1 MEGQRVRRTLLS
13 VAFAVAVMLAAGLPA
28 RGQSAAEQALLQKA
42 QTLEQSGH
50 MDLAAQTWQQVLLS
64 DPNNQE
70 ALAGLGRWA
79 KLSGNDTEAE
89 KYVQRL
95 RELNPNNPEIAKIE
109 ALVSNKAQN
118 ARLQQAAELA
128 RNGHNEAALRIYRE
142 LFDGHPPDNWALAYY
157 DTEAA
162 LPATREDAIA
172 GLRSLAQRYP
182 GMPQYTIDLGR
193 VLTYDPKTRLEGEH
207 LLAAY
212 PHDAT
217 AQAILRQALQWDV
230 QNPAMVAEIRAFLKT
245 HPDAEL
251 EKELAAT
258 EALEA
263 KLGAGLARTPA
274 EREAY
279 RALAAGHLN
288 EAQDRFAVLSAQ
300 QPNNPRVLAGLGFL
314 RMKQGNFGAAAQFF
328 EQAEQNGLRVPLVRE
343 SLENARFWNA
353 MQQGTMAMNANR
365 LNDAAKEYEA
375 ALALRPRSLDALT
388 GLAGLYMKAQ
398 EPAQAV
404 PLYQQLL
411 RRQPRSLEMWR
422 GLFMAEAQAGQAQAA
437 IATAQKFPTAL
448 ARRVKKDPIYLRTLS
463 TAWEDLGNQAE
474 AERLLVEAI
483 NLHYPPGQEKVRT
496 DTLLQYAQT
505 LGQNRQYAQAVAV
518 YQGMLNRDPENVSAW
533 QGRVSL
539 LHQMGHDP
547 EAITMVERMPPTA
560 YDEALSDPNFLAMLA
575 AIYQGQNHPDVA
587 QGFLQRA
594 AAIYEDAAEPLPIPL
609 QLQVAGLDLER
620 NHADAAYRI
629 YRSVLMDHPQRLD
642 AWKGLLAALHKT
654 GHDADALAQLE
665 QIPPDVKRQLD
676 PDVEFE
682 QTEAS
687 IFAANGDVRA
697 ALGLVTHVEEVYRLQ
712 GRVPPAQV
720 DIQNA
725 WLLLNVR
732 DDRDLYQQLMLLGD
746 RTDMTDDQRRE
757 VQTVWASWAQQRA
770 AQASAAGDHRQAL
783 EILTAA
789 ARAFPGN
796 PEVSK
801 SLAVGYLQANQPRDA
816 LAIFQSLDSTNAT
829 AGDYQSMVGAAI
841 ASQNMKQAETWVRQG
856 LEKFPKDPKVLAA
869 AANFEL
875 ARGDRARAADYWRA
889 SLNAM
894 PPVSPQA
901 ELAHKLDHPG
911 LVQQTKPAHGSDL
924 VSLLNPDTG
933 IEVPAQKG
941 LIPLPSYHHPETQAN
956 NEPYGPDPYYT
967 GTAPVPMPQGQ
978 GNPSQVAPS
987 EGGMVPQS
995 PAAGVPGTGA
1005 AGETGGETGVVPRK
1019 KRMTGPQQMQPQSEP
1034 YRPQA
1039 ELDIPEPTPEQQ
1051 AAMDAASE
1059 AARNSAVQIGG
1070 TTSGGATGTLNGYG
1084 NNVPGG
1090 VSGQGSWSDHA
1101 SDSNDHV
1108 HLAISSS
1115 EHDAVPLQSQTAQ
1128 ARIPTEQPEQLGL
1141 DYTQDLID
1149 VAARARSMAA
1159 LAEAKR
1165 PIDPALVPVQN
1176 REPPQQIPLQAPEQ
1190 YEVRPPDYFEKPPEV
1205 ASNTAPGASD
1215 DELMNE
1221 HLPPLRGSYQ
1231 RPAIVRQRDLRQQA
1245 EIELSKIEGGYSP
1258 WYGGTGFVNHR
1269 SGTAGFD
1276 SLTALHAPFEASGML
1291 FGTAARLTVISDPT
1305 FLDSGAAILSPTLP
1319 GGVIERLGTAPENAV
1334 LNQQNAAGIGGEVQL
1349 ATPNFAVSGGYS
1361 PYGFLVSNAIG
1372 RGRWKPANGPFTF
1385 TFDRDS
1391 VKDSQLAY
1399 AGLHDPGSA
1408 GPGYEGNVWG
1418 GVVATGG
1425 EAQFAHTNGA
1435 SGFYVSGGGQY
1446 LNGVHV
1452 QTNSRIDGDAGA
1464 YWQVRSVPD
1473 EGTMT
1478 VGVNF
1483 FGMHYAH
1490 NSTYFTYGQGGY
1502 FSPQAYF
1509 LASVPITMQVEQ
1521 GWNLRYTITGAFGVQ
1536 AFQEDSVPFFPLDPA
1551 LEVANNNPSYSA
1563 QTVVSGNYDLKA
1575 EAAYH
1580 LSDHWYAGGFV
1591 DLNNTRDY
1599 NNQVVGFYVR
1609 FLIRPQVPSDNGP
1622 TGLYPWDGLRPY
1634 QAP

>member
-1 MEGQRVRRTLLS
+1 MEGQRVKCGLRFVL
-13 VAFAVAVMLAAGLPA
+13 AAAAVGMMLAAGLPA
-28 RGQSAAEQALLQKA
+28 RGQSTAEEALLKKA

-64 DPNNQE
+64 DPNNPA
-70 ALAGLGRWA
+70 ALAGLGLGA
-79 KLSGNDTEAE
+79 KLSGHDDEAE
-89 KYVQRL
+89 KYVDRL
-95 RELNPNNPEIAKIE
+95 RALNPNNPEIAKIE
-109 ALVSNKAQN
+109 SLVSNKAQN

-128 RNGHNEAALRIYRE
+128 KNGHNEAALRIYHE
-142 LFDGHPPDNWALAYY
+142 VFDGHPPDNWALAYY

-162 LPATREDAIA
+162 IPAAREDAIA

-207 LLAAY
+207 VLSQY

-217 AQAILRQALQWDV
+217 AQATLRQALEWDV
-230 QNPAMVAEIRAFLKT
+230 QNPAMVAEIRAYLKT
-245 HPDAEL
+245 NSDAEL

-258 EALEA
+258 EARQA

-274 EREAY
+274 EQAAY
-279 RALAAGHLN
+279 RDLGAGHLN

-328 EQAEQNGLRVPLVRE
+328 EQAEQNGLSVPLIRE
-343 SLENARFWNA
+343 SLEAARFWDA

-365 LNDAAKEYEA
+365 LDEAAKEYQA

-411 RRQPRSLEMWR
+411 RREPRSEAMWR

-437 IATAQKFPTAL
+437 LATAQKFPVAL
-448 ARRVKKDPIYLRTLS
+448 ARKVKRDPIALRTLA
-463 TAWEDLGNQAE
+463 TAYEDLGDAAE

-483 NLHYPPGQEKVRT
+483 NLHYAPGQEKVRT

-505 LGQNRQYAQAVAV
+505 LGQNRQYAQAETV
-518 YQGMLNRDPENVSAW
+518 YEGMLARDPENVSAW

-539 LHQMGHDP
+539 LHQMGRDP
-547 EAITMVERMPPTA
+547 DAITMVERMPPTA
-560 YDEALSDPNFLAMLA
+560 YDEALSDANFLAMLA

-587 QGFLQRA
+587 QGFLERA
-594 AAIYEDAAEPLPIPL
+594 VRIDEDAAEPLPIAL
-609 QLQVAGLDLER
+609 QLQVAALDLER

-629 YRSVLMDHPQRLD
+629 YRSVLMDHPDRLD
-642 AWKGLLAALHKT
+642 GWKGLLAALHKT
-654 GHDADALAQLE
+654 GHDADALAQMG
-665 QIPPDVKRQLD
+665 QIPPDVKKQLD

-697 ALGLVTHVEEVYRLQ
+697 ALGLVTHVEDVYRSQ
-712 GRVPPAQV
+712 GKVPPARV

-770 AQASAAGDHRQAL
+770 AQAAAAGDHRRAL

-796 PEVSK
+796 SDVSR

-816 LAIFQSLDSTNAT
+816 LAIFQSLDATNAT

-841 ASQNMKQAETWVRQG
+841 GSQNMKQAETWVRQG
-856 LEKFPKDPKVLAA
+856 LGKFPRDPRVLAA
-869 AANFEL
+869 AADFEL

-894 PPVSPQA
+894 PPVSPQTD
-901 ELAHKLDHPG
+901 LAHTLDHAD

-924 VSLLNPDTG
+924 ASLLNPDSG
-933 IEVPAQKG
+933 IEVPEQKG
-941 LIPLPSYHHPETQAN
+941 LVPLPGYHHPETQAN

-967 GTAPVPMPQGQ
+967 GTAPVPMPQGSASQAGPGLQ
-978 GNPSQVAPS
+978 GPVTTLP
-987 EGGMVPQS
+987 
-995 PAAGVPGTGA
+995 PAGA
-1005 AGETGGETGVVPRK
+1005 RGGETLSGPRRK
-1019 KRMTGPQQMQPQSEP
+1019 KLTGPEPLQTQPF
-1034 YRPQA
+1034 RPQA
-1039 ELDIPEPTPEQQ
+1039 SLEMPEPTAEQQ
-1051 AAMDAASE
+1051 AAIEAAAE
-1059 AARNSAVQIGG
+1059 AARSSGAQAPVQWGGVLNS
-1070 TTSGGATGTLNGYG
+1070 S
-1084 NNVPGG
+1084 VPGG

-1108 HLAISSS
+1108 HLEISSS
-1115 EHDAVPLQSQTAQ
+1115 SHEAIPLQTQ
-1128 ARIPTEQPEQLGL
+1128 ATLAKIPTEQPEQLGL
-1141 DYTQDLID
+1141 DYSQDLID
-1149 VAARARSMAA
+1149 VAARARSRAA
-1159 LAEAKR
+1159 LAEAKK
-1165 PIDPALVPVQN
+1165 PIDPSLVPMQN
-1176 REPPQQIPLQAPEQ
+1176 PEPRQEIALQPRAQ
-1190 YEVRPPDYFEKPPEV
+1190 YDVRPPDYFEKPPEV
-1205 ASNTAPGASD
+1205 AANTGPGASD
-1215 DELMNE
+1215 DALMNE
-1221 HLPPLRGSYQ
+1221 NLPPLRGSYQ

-1245 EIELSKIEGGYSP
+1245 EIQLSKIEGGYSP
-1258 WYGGTGFVNHR
+1258 WYGGTGLVNHR

-1276 SLTALHAPFEASGML
+1276 SLTALHAPFEASEML
-1291 FGTAARLTVISDPT
+1291 GGTVARLTVISDPT

-1319 GGVIERLGTAPENAV
+1319 GGVVERLGTAPVNAV

-1349 ATPNFAVSGGYS
+1349 AMPNFAVSAGYS
-1361 PYGFLVSNAIG
+1361 PYGFLVSNVIG

-1399 AGLHDPGSA
+1399 AGLHDPGSV

-1418 GVVATGG
+1418 GIVATGG
-1425 EAQFAHTNGA
+1425 EAQFAHTTGD

-1446 LNGVHV
+1446 LDGVHV

-1509 LASVPITMQVEQ
+1509 LASVPITLQVEQ

-1536 AFQEDSVPFFPLDPA
+1536 AFEQDSVPYFPLDPA
-1551 LEVANNNPSYSA
+1551 LEVANKNPSYSA

-1575 EAAYH
+1575 EGAYH
-1580 LSDHWYAGGFV
+1580 VSDHWYVGGFA

-1599 NNQVVGFYVR
+1599 NDQVVGFYVR
-1609 FLIRPQVPSDNGP
+1609 FLIHPQVPSDVGP

>member
-1 MEGQRVRRTLLS
+1 MQDQRVRRTLRF
-13 VAFAVAVMLAAGLPA
+13 VTFAVALVATLASGLPA
-28 RGQSAAEQALLQKA
+28 RGQSAAETALLQKA

-50 MDLAAQTWQQVLLS
+50 PDLAAQTWQQLLLS
-64 DPNNQE
+64 DPNNQQ

-79 KLSGNDTEAE
+79 KLSGHDAEAE
-89 KYVQRL
+89 KYVERL
-95 RELNPNNPEIAKIE
+95 RALNPNNPEIAKIE
-109 ALVSNKAQN
+109 ALASNKAQN
-118 ARLQQAAELA
+118 ERLQQAAELA
-128 RNGHNEAALRIYRE
+128 KNGHNEAALKIYRE

-162 LPATREDAIA
+162 IPATRDEAIA

-182 GMPQYTIDLGR
+182 DMQQYMIDLGR

-207 LLAAY
+207 LLSHY
-212 PHDAT
+212 PQDAR
-217 AQAILRQALQWDV
+217 AQAILRQALEWDV
-230 QNPAMVAEIRAFLKT
+230 QNPAMVAEIRAWLKT

-258 EALEA
+258 EARA
-263 KLGAGLARTPA
+263 AQMGTGLARTPA

-279 RALAAGHLN
+279 RALGEGHLN

-300 QPNNPRVLAGLGFL
+300 EPNNARVLAGLGFL
-314 RMKQGNFGAAAQFF
+314 RMKQGNFSAAVEFF
-328 EQAEQNGLRVPLVRE
+328 GQAEENGLNVPVVRE
-343 SLENARFWNA
+343 SLETARFWNA
-353 MQQGTMAMNANR
+353 MQQGTMALNANR
-365 LNDAAKEYEA
+365 LDDAAKQYQA
-375 ALALRPRSLDALT
+375 ALTLRPRSLDALT
-388 GLAGLYMKAQ
+388 GLAGVYMKGQ

-411 RRQPRSLEMWR
+411 RREPRSAVLWR

-437 IATAQKFPTAL
+437 LATAQKFPAAL
-448 ARRVKKDPIYLRTLS
+448 ARSVKKDPIVLRTL
-463 TAWEDLGNQAE
+463 AMAYEDLGNGAE

-518 YQGMLNRDPENVSAW
+518 YEGMLARDPENVSAW

-539 LHQMGHDP
+539 LHQMGRDP
-547 EAITMVERMPPTA
+547 DAITMVERMPPTA

-587 QGFLQRA
+587 QGFLERA
-594 AAIYEDAAEPLPIPL
+594 VRIYENDSEPLPIGL

-620 NHADAAYRI
+620 NHAEAAYRI
-629 YRSVLMDHPQRLD
+629 YRSVLMDHPERLD
-642 AWKGLLAALHKT
+642 GWKGLLAALHKT
-654 GHDADALAQLE
+654 GHDADALAQLG
-665 QIPPDVKRQLD
+665 QIPPNAKKQLD

-687 IFAANGDVRA
+687 IYAANGDVRA
-697 ALGLVTHVEEVYRLQ
+697 ALALVTHVEEVYRSQ
-712 GRVPPAQV
+712 GKAPPAQV

-732 DDRDLYQQLMLLGD
+732 DDRDLYQQLMLMGD

-770 AQASAAGDHRQAL
+770 AQAAAAGDHREAL
-783 EILTAA
+783 AILTAA

-801 SLAVGYLQANQPRDA
+801 SLAVGYLQATQPRDA
-816 LAIFQSLDSTNAT
+816 LAIFQSLDTTNAT
-829 AGDYQSMVGAAI
+829 AADYQSMVGAAI
-841 ASQNMKQAETWVRQG
+841 GSQNMKQAETWLRQA
-856 LEKFPKDPKVLAA
+856 LEKFPKDAKVLAA
-869 AANFEL
+869 AADFEL

-889 SLNAM
+889 SLKAM
-894 PPVSPQA
+894 PPVSPQT
-901 ELAHKLDHPG
+901 ELAHRLDHAD
-911 LVQQTKPAHGSDL
+911 LVQQTRPAHGSDL

-933 IEVPAQKG
+933 IQIPEQKG
-941 LIPLPSYHHPETQAN
+941 LVPLPSYHHPETQAN
-956 NEPYGPDPYYT
+956 NEAYGPDPYSM
-967 GTAPVPMPQGQ
+967 GTAPVPMPPMQGL
-978 GNPSQVAPS
+978 SQAAPS
-987 EGGMVPQS
+987 E
-995 PAAGVPGTGA
+995 AGREAGA
-1005 AGETGGETGVVPRK
+1005 AGEDGSGGLRPGKRK
-1019 KRMTGPQQMQPQSEP
+1019 VRPERPQQPETQP
-1034 YRPQA
+1034 YKPQA
-1039 ELDIPEPTPEQQ
+1039 SLEMPEPTPEQQ
-1051 AAMDAASE
+1051 TAMAAAAEASRGSVGTAQNGDANSE
-1059 AARNSAVQIGG
+1059 GM
-1070 TTSGGATGTLNGYG
+1070 SGS
-1084 NNVPGG
+1084 VPGG

-1101 SDSNDHV
+1101 SGSNDHV

-1115 EHDAVPLQSQTAQ
+1115 AHDPVPLQSPTTQ
-1128 ARIPTEQPEQLGL
+1128 ARIPTQQPEQLEL
-1141 DYTQDLID
+1141 DYSQDLID

-1159 LAEAKR
+1159 LAEAKK
-1165 PIDPALVPVQN
+1165 PIDPALVPVRN
-1176 REPPQQIPLQAPEQ
+1176 PEPQQQIALQRPAQ
-1190 YEVRPPDYFEKPPEV
+1190 YAVRPPEYFEMPPQV
-1205 ASNTAPGASD
+1205 AENTGPGASD

-1221 HLPPLRGSYQ
+1221 HLPPLRGSSA
-1231 RPAIVRQRDLRQQA
+1231 RPAVVRQRDLRQQA

-1258 WYGGTGFVNHR
+1258 WYGGTGLVNHR

-1276 SLTALHAPFEASGML
+1276 SLTALHAPFEASEML
-1291 FGTAARLTVISDPT
+1291 GGTVARLTVISDPT
-1305 FLDSGAAILSPTLP
+1305 FLDAGAAVLSPTLP
-1319 GGVIERLGTAPENAV
+1319 GGITERLGTAPKNAV

-1349 ATPNFAVSGGYS
+1349 ATPNFAVSAGYS
-1361 PYGFLVSNAIG
+1361 PYGFLIANVIG
-1372 RGRWKPANGPFTF
+1372 RGRWKPGNGPFTL

-1425 EAQFAHTNGA
+1425 EAQFAHTNGN
-1435 SGFYVSGGGQY
+1435 SGFYVSAGGQY
-1446 LNGVHV
+1446 LDGVHV
-1452 QTNSRIDGDAGA
+1452 QTNTRIDGDAGA

-1473 EGTMT
+1473 EGSITA
-1478 VGVNF
+1478 GVNF
-1483 FGMHYAH
+1483 FAMHYAH

-1521 GWNLRYTITGAFGVQ
+1521 GWNLRYTVTGSFGVQ
-1536 AFQEDSVPFFPLDPA
+1536 AFQEDSVPFFPLDAA
-1551 LEVANNNPSYSA
+1551 LEVANKNPSYSA

-1580 LSDHWYAGGFV
+1580 LSDHWYAGGFA

-1599 NNQVVGFYVR
+1599 NDQAVGFYVR
-1609 FLIRPQVPSDNGP
+1609 FMIRPQVPSDNGP
-1622 TGLYPWDGLRPY
+1622 TGLYPWEGLRPY

>member
-1 MEGQRVRRTLLS
+1 MEAQGVKRMLRWVPFV
-13 VAFAVAVMLAAGLPA
+13 VALAAVLAVGLPA

-79 KLSGNDTEAE
+79 KLSGNDDGAE
-89 KYVQRL
+89 KYVERL
-95 RELNPNNPEIAKIE
+95 RALNPNNPEIAKIE

-128 RNGHNEAALRIYRE
+128 KNGHNEAALKIYRE

-162 LPATREDAIA
+162 VPATREDAIA

-182 GMPQYTIDLGR
+182 GIPQDTIDLGR
-193 VLTYDPKTRLEGEH
+193 VLSYDPKTRVEGEH
-207 LLAAY
+207 LLSQYPQDAA
-212 PHDAT
+212 
-217 AQAILRQALQWDV
+217 AQSVLRQALEWDV
-230 QNPAMVAEIRAFLKT
+230 QNPAMVAEIRAYLKA

-258 EALEA
+258 EARQA
-263 KLGAGLARTPA
+263 QLGAGLARTPA
-274 EREAY
+274 EQAAY
-279 RALAAGHLN
+279 RALGAGHLN

-314 RMKQGNFGAAAQFF
+314 RMKQGNFGVAAQFF
-328 EQAEQNGLRVPLVRE
+328 EQAEQNGLTPRIVRE
-343 SLENARFWNA
+343 SLETARFWNA
-353 MQQGTMAMNANR
+353 MQQGTMALNANR
-365 LNDAAKEYEA
+365 LGDAAKEYQA
-375 ALALRPRSLDALT
+375 ALTLRPRSVDALT
-388 GLAGLYMKAQ
+388 GLAGVYMKAQ

-411 RRQPRSLEMWR
+411 RRQPRSTAVWR
-422 GLFMAEAQAGQAQAA
+422 GLFMAEAQAGEAKAA
-437 IATAQKFPTAL
+437 IATAQKFPVVL
-448 ARRVKKDPIYLRTLS
+448 GRSVKKDPIYLRTLS
-463 TAWEDLGNQAE
+463 MAYEDLGDGAE
-474 AERLLVEAI
+474 AERLLLEAI
-483 NLHYPPGQEKVRT
+483 NLHYAQGQEKVRT
-496 DTLLQYAQT
+496 DTMLQYAQT
-505 LGQNRQYAQAVAV
+505 LGQNRHYPQAVAV
-518 YQGMLNRDPENVSAW
+518 YQGMLNADPENVSAW

-560 YDEALSDPNFLAMLA
+560 YDEALSDPSFLAMLA

-587 QGFLQRA
+587 QGFLERA
-594 AAIYEDAAEPLPIPL
+594 VRIYEDATEPLPIPL

-629 YRSVLMDHPQRLD
+629 YRSVLMDHPERLD
-642 AWKGLLAALHKT
+642 GWKGLLAALHKT
-654 GHDADALAQLE
+654 GHDADALAQLQ
-665 QIPPDVKRQLD
+665 QIPPDVRKQLD

-687 IFAANGDVRA
+687 IYAANGDGRA
-697 ALGLVTHVEEVYRLQ
+697 ALGLVTHVEEVYRSQ
-712 GRVPPAQV
+712 GKVPPARV

-732 DDRDLYQQLMLLGD
+732 DDRDLYQQLMLAGD

-757 VQTVWASWAQQRA
+757 VQTIWAAWAQQRA
-770 AQASAAGDHRQAL
+770 AQAAAAGDHRQAL

-816 LAIFQSLDSTNAT
+816 LAIFQSLDTTNAV
-829 AGDYQSMVGAAI
+829 AGDYQSMVGAAL

-856 LEKFPKDPKVLAA
+856 LEKFPKDPKMLAA
-869 AANFEL
+869 AADFEL

-901 ELAHKLDHPG
+901 ELAHKLDHAD

-933 IEVPAQKG
+933 IEVPEQKG
-941 LIPLPSYHHPETQAN
+941 LIPLPSYRHPETQAN
-956 NEPYGPDPYYT
+956 NEPFGPDPYYT
-967 GTAPVPMPQGQ
+967 GTAPVPQGQ
-978 GNPSQVAPS
+978 GIPSQAPS
-987 EGGMVPQS
+987 ATGPLQQA
-995 PAAGVPGTGA
+995 PAPGVPEAGA
-1005 AGETGGETGVVPRK
+1005 AGSGIEAGARPRRKRLTPDAPEQTGK
-1019 KRMTGPQQMQPQSEP
+1019 QP
-1034 YRPQA
+1034 YKPQA
-1039 ELDIPEPTPEQQ
+1039 SLEIPEPTPEQQ
-1051 AAMDAASE
+1051 SALDAA
-1059 AARNSAVQIGG
+1059 ARATAEQAPVQIGG
-1070 TTSGGATGTLNGYG
+1070 TIGSS
-1084 NNVPGG
+1084 VPGG

-1101 SDSNDHV
+1101 SASNDHV

-1115 EHDAVPLQSQTAQ
+1115 SHDEVPLQSQTTQ
-1128 ARIPTEQPEQLGL
+1128 ASIPTEQPEQLGL
-1141 DYTQDLID
+1141 DYSRDLID
-1149 VAARARSMAA
+1149 VAARARSQAA
-1159 LAEAKR
+1159 LAEATR
-1165 PIDPALVPVQN
+1165 PVDPSLVPVQN
-1176 REPPQQIPLQAPEQ
+1176 PEPRQQIALQPTAQ
-1190 YEVRPPDYFEKPPEV
+1190 FEVRPAEYFEKPPEV
-1205 ASNTAPGASD
+1205 ASNTGPGASD

-1221 HLPPLRGSYQ
+1221 HLPPLRGSYE
-1231 RPAIVRQRDLRQQA
+1231 RPAIVRQHDLRQQV
-1245 EIELSKIEGGYSP
+1245 EIQLSKIEGGYSP
-1258 WYGGTGFVNHR
+1258 WYGGTGYVNHR

-1276 SLTALHAPFEASGML
+1276 SLSALHAPFEASAML
-1291 FGTAARLTVISDPT
+1291 GGTVARLTVISDPT

-1319 GGVIERLGTAPENAV
+1319 GGVVERLGTAPENAV

-1349 ATPNFAVSGGYS
+1349 ATPNFAVSAGYS
-1361 PYGFLVSNAIG
+1361 PYGFVVSNVIG
-1372 RGRWKPANGPFTF
+1372 RAKWKPANGPFTF
-1385 TFDRDS
+1385 TFERDS

-1446 LNGVHV
+1446 LDGVHV
-1452 QTNSRIDGDAGA
+1452 QNNSRVDGDAGA

-1521 GWNLRYTITGAFGVQ
+1521 GWNLRYTITGSFGVQ
-1536 AFQEDSVPFFPLDPA
+1536 AFQEDSVPYFPLDTA
-1551 LEVANNNPSYSA
+1551 LEVANSNPSYSA
-1563 QTVVSGNYDLKA
+1563 QTVISGNYDLKA

-1580 LSDHWYAGGFV
+1580 LSDHWYAGGFA

-1599 NNQVVGFYVR
+1599 NDQVVGFYVR
-1609 FLIRPQVPSDNGP
+1609 YLIRPQVPSDVGP
-1622 TGLYPWDGLRPY
+1622 TGEYPWDGLRPY

>member
-1 MEGQRVRRTLLS
+1 MLRWVTFGMTLML
-13 VAFAVAVMLAAGLPA
+13 VLAAGLPA

-79 KLSGNDTEAE
+79 KLSGNDAEAE
-89 KYVQRL
+89 KYVERL
-95 RELNPNNPEIAKIE
+95 RALNPNNPEIPKIE

-128 RNGHNEAALRIYRE
+128 KNGHNEAALKIYRE
-142 LFDGHPPDNWALAYY
+142 IFDGHPPDNWALAYY

-162 LPATREDAIA
+162 IPATRDDGIA

-207 LLAAY
+207 LLSQY
-212 PHDAT
+212 PQDAT
-217 AQAILRQALQWDV
+217 AQGVLRQALEWDV
-230 QNPAMVAEIRAFLKT
+230 QNPAMVAEIRGYLRT

-258 EALEA
+258 EARQA
-263 KLGAGLARTPA
+263 KVGAGLARTPA
-274 EREAY
+274 EQAAY
-279 RALAAGHLN
+279 RALGAGHLN

-300 QPNNPRVLAGLGFL
+300 EPNNPRVLAGLGFL

-328 EQAEQNGLRVPLVRE
+328 QEAEQNGLTAPVIRE
-343 SLENARFWNA
+343 SLETARFWNA

-365 LNDAAKEYEA
+365 LDDAAKEYQA
-375 ALALRPRSLDALT
+375 ALGLRPRSVDALT
-388 GLAGLYMKAQ
+388 GLAGVYMKAQ

-411 RRQPRSLEMWR
+411 RREPRSEAMWR
-422 GLFMAEAQAGQAQAA
+422 GLFMAQAQAGQGQAA
-437 IATAQKFPTAL
+437 IATTQKFPTAL

-463 TAWEDLGNQAE
+463 MVYEGLGNGPE

-483 NLHYPPGQEKVRT
+483 NLPYASGQEKVRT

-505 LGQNRQYAQAVAV
+505 LGQNRHYAQAEAV
-518 YQGMLNRDPENVSAW
+518 YGGMLARDPENVSAW

-587 QGFLQRA
+587 QGFLERA
-594 AAIYEDAAEPLPIPL
+594 VRLYEDAAEPLPIPL

-629 YRSVLMDHPQRLD
+629 YRSVLMDHPERLD

-697 ALGLVTHVEEVYRLQ
+697 ALGLMTHVEDVYRSQ

-732 DDRDLYQQLMLLGD
+732 DDRDLYQQLMLLGG
-746 RTDMTDDQRRE
+746 RNDMSDDQRRE
-757 VQTVWASWAQQRA
+757 VQTVWAAWAQQRA

-796 PEVSK
+796 PDVSK
-801 SLAVGYLQANQPRDA
+801 ALALGYLQANQPRDS
-816 LAIFQSLDSTNAT
+816 LAIWQSLDATNAT

-841 ASQNMKQAETWVRQG
+841 ASQSMKQAETWVRQG
-856 LEKFPKDPKVLAA
+856 LEKFPNDPKVLAA
-869 AANFEL
+869 AADFEL

-889 SLNAM
+889 SLKAM

-901 ELAHKLDHPG
+901 ELAHKLDHAD

-924 VSLLNPDTG
+924 ASLLNPDTG
-933 IEVPAQKG
+933 IQVPDQKA
-941 LIPLPSYHHPETQAN
+941 LIPLPSYQHPETQAN
-956 NEPYGPDPYYT
+956 NEAYGPDPYYT
-967 GTAPVPMPQGQ
+967 GTAPVPLTSNEAG
-978 GNPSQVAPS
+978 PSSPGTAVSP
-987 EGGMVPQS
+987 EGG
-995 PAAGVPGTGA
+995 AAAESGNA
-1005 AGETGGETGVVPRK
+1005 PRK
-1019 KRMTGPQQMQPQSEP
+1019 KRVTPPTPSPTGTQP
-1034 YRPQA
+1034 YTPQA
-1039 ELDIPEPTPEQQ
+1039 SLEMPEPTPEQQ
-1051 AAMDAASE
+1051 AAMDAAAEPARAS
-1059 AARNSAVQIGG
+1059 AAGAPVQIGG
-1070 TTSGGATGTLNGYG
+1070 LASGT
-1084 NNVPGG
+1084 VPGG

-1108 HLAISSS
+1108 HLAISAS
-1115 EHDAVPLQSQTAQ
+1115 EREAIPLQSQTTQ
-1128 ARIPTEQPEQLGL
+1128 ASIPVEQTEQLGL
-1141 DYTQDLID
+1141 DYNQDLID
-1149 VAARARSMAA
+1149 VAARARSQAA
-1159 LAEAKR
+1159 LAEAKK

-1176 REPPQQIPLQAPEQ
+1176 AEPRQQIPLEPRAQF
-1190 YEVRPPDYFEKPPEV
+1190 EVRPPEYFEKPPEV
-1205 ASNTAPGASD
+1205 ASNTGPGASD

-1245 EIELSKIEGGYSP
+1245 EIQLSKIEGGYSP
-1258 WYGGTGFVNHR
+1258 WFGGTGFVNHR

-1291 FGTAARLTVISDPT
+1291 GGTVARLTVISDPT
-1305 FLDSGAAILSPTLP
+1305 FLDSGAAISPPTLP
-1319 GGVIERLGTAPENAV
+1319 GGVVERLGTAPANAV

-1349 ATPNFAVSGGYS
+1349 ATSNLAVSAGYS
-1361 PYGFLVSNAIG
+1361 PYGFVVSNVIG
-1372 RGRWKPANGPFTF
+1372 RARWKPANGPFTF
-1385 TFDRDS
+1385 TFERDS
-1391 VKDSQLAY
+1391 VKDSQLSY

-1425 EAQFAHTNGA
+1425 EAQFAHTTGD
-1435 SGFYVSGGGQY
+1435 SGFYVSAGGQY

-1452 QTNSRIDGDAGA
+1452 QTN
-1464 YWQVRSVPD
+1464 
-1473 EGTMT
+1473 
-1478 VGVNF
+1478 N
-1483 FGMHYAH
+1483 
-1490 NSTYFTYGQGGY
+1490 
-1502 FSPQAYF
+1502 
-1509 LASVPITMQVEQ
+1509 
-1521 GWNLRYTITGAFGVQ
+1521 
-1536 AFQEDSVPFFPLDPA
+1536 
-1551 LEVANNNPSYSA
+1551 
-1563 QTVVSGNYDLKA
+1563 
-1575 EAAYH
+1575 
-1580 LSDHWYAGGFV
+1580 
-1591 DLNNTRDY
+1591 
-1599 NNQVVGFYVR
+1599 
-1609 FLIRPQVPSDNGP
+1609 
-1622 TGLYPWDGLRPY
+1622 
-1634 QAP
+1634 

>member
-1 MEGQRVRRTLLS
+1 MDRFSLQRFGQKGLGPLRR
-13 VAFAVAVMLAAGLPA
+13 AMPAVALALLMGMGGLPA
-28 RGQSAAEQALLQKA
+28 RGQSAAEQTLLQKA

-50 MDLAAQTWQQVLLS
+50 VDLAAQTWQQVLLS

-79 KLSGNDTEAE
+79 KLSGNDAEAE
-89 KYVQRL
+89 KYIERL
-95 RELNPNNPEIAKIE
+95 RALNPNSPEIPKIE

-128 RNGHNEAALRIYRE
+128 KNGHNEAALRIYKE
-142 LFDGHPPDNWALAYY
+142 VFDGHPPDNWALAYY

-162 LPATREDAIA
+162 IPASRDDAIA

-193 VLTYDPKTRLEGEH
+193 VLTYDPKTRLDGEH
-207 LLAAY
+207 LLSQY
-212 PHDAT
+212 PHDAS
-217 AQAILRQALQWDV
+217 AQAILRQALEWDV
-230 QNPAMVAEIRAFLKT
+230 QNPAMVAEIRAYLKT
-245 HPDAEL
+245 HPDPEL
-251 EKELAAT
+251 EKELATT
-258 EALEA
+258 EALAA

-279 RALAAGHLN
+279 RALAAGRLN

-314 RMKQGNFGAAAQFF
+314 RMKQGNFGAAVQFF
-328 EQAEQNGLRVPLVRE
+328 AQAEQNGLNVPVVRD
-343 SLENARFWNA
+343 SLENARFWDA
-353 MQQGTMAMNANR
+353 MQQGTMALNANR
-365 LNDAAKEYEA
+365 LDDAAKQYQA
-375 ALALRPRSLDALT
+375 ALALRPRSVDALT
-388 GLAGLYMKAQ
+388 GLAGAYMKAQ

-411 RRQPRSLEMWR
+411 RREPRSEAMWR
-422 GLFMAEAQAGQAQAA
+422 GLFMAEAQAHQAQAA
-437 IATAQKFPTAL
+437 IATAQKFPAAL
-448 ARRVKKDPIYLRTLS
+448 ARNVKKDPIYLRTL
-463 TAWEDLGNQAE
+463 AMAYEDLGDGAE

-483 NLHYPPGQEKVRT
+483 NLRYAPGQEKVQT
-496 DTLLQYAQT
+496 DTELEYAQT
-505 LGQNRQYAQAVAV
+505 LAQNRHYAQADAV

-539 LHQMGHDP
+539 LHQMGRDP

-560 YDEALSDPNFLAMLA
+560 YDEALSDPDFLAMLA

-587 QGFLQRA
+587 QGFLERA
-594 AAIYEDAAEPLPIPL
+594 VRIYEDAAEPLPIPL
-609 QLQVAGLDLER
+609 ELQVAGLDLDR

-629 YRSVLMDHPQRLD
+629 YRSVLTAHPERLD

-654 GHDADALAQLE
+654 GHDADALAQLNE
-665 QIPPDVKRQLD
+665 IPPDVKRQLD
-676 PDVEFE
+676 PDVDFE

-697 ALGLVTHVEEVYRLQ
+697 ALGLVTHVEEFYRSQ
-712 GRVPPAQV
+712 GRVPPARV

-746 RTDMTDDQRRE
+746 RTDMTDDQRRQ

-770 AQASAAGDHRQAL
+770 AQASAAGDHREAL

-796 PEVSK
+796 PDVSK
-801 SLAVGYLQANQPRDA
+801 ALAVGYLQAGQPRDA
-816 LAIFQSLDSTNAT
+816 LAIFQSLDATNAT

-841 ASQNMKQAETWVRQG
+841 ASQNLKQAEIWIRQG
-856 LEKFPKDPKVLAA
+856 LEKFPRDPKVLAA
-869 AANFEL
+869 AADFEM

-894 PPVSPQA
+894 PPVSPQT
-901 ELAHKLDHPG
+901 ELAHKLDHPD
-911 LVQQTKPAHGSDL
+911 LVQQTRPDHGSDL
-924 VSLLNPDTG
+924 VSLLNPDTE
-933 IEVPAQKG
+933 IQIPEQKA
-941 LIPLPSYHHPETQAN
+941 LIPLPSYRHPETQAN
-956 NEPYGPDPYYT
+956 SQPYGPDPYYT
-967 GTAPVPMPQGQ
+967 GTAPVPLPQGQ
-978 GNPSQVAPS
+978 GSSNQAPLPQPPATSAPDTGVPAASGSEPRKRHATPAPSQT
-987 EGGMVPQS
+987 Q
-995 PAAGVPGTGA
+995 T
-1005 AGETGGETGVVPRK
+1005 
-1019 KRMTGPQQMQPQSEP
+1019 QP
-1034 YRPQA
+1034 YKPQA
-1039 ELDIPEPTPEQQ
+1039 DLQMPEPTPVQQ
-1051 AAMDAASE
+1051 AAMDAAAE
-1059 AARNSAVQIGG
+1059 AARGSGGPVVIGG
-1070 TTSGGATGTLNGYG
+1070 AANPAGS
-1084 NNVPGG
+1084 VPGG
-1090 VSGQGSWSDHA
+1090 IAGQGSWSDHA
-1101 SDSNDHV
+1101 SDSNDHL
-1108 HLAISSS
+1108 HLEISSS
-1115 EHDAVPLQSQTAQ
+1115 SHEGIPLQPQTTQ
-1128 ARIPTEQPEQLGL
+1128 ASIPTEQPEQLGL
-1141 DYTQDLID
+1141 DYSQDLID
-1149 VAARARSMAA
+1149 VAARARSLAA
-1159 LAEAKR
+1159 LAEAKK
-1165 PIDPALVPVQN
+1165 PIDPSLVPMQN
-1176 REPPQQIPLQAPEQ
+1176 PEPGQQIALQPQAQ
-1190 YEVRPPDYFEKPPEV
+1190 YEVRPPEYFAKPPEV
-1205 ASNTAPGASD
+1205 ASNTGPGASD

-1221 HLPPLRGSYQ
+1221 HLPPLRGSYP

-1245 EIELSKIEGGYSP
+1245 EIELTKIEGGYSP
-1258 WYGGTGFVNHR
+1258 WYGGTGLVNHR

-1276 SLTALHAPFEASGML
+1276 SLTALHAPFEASAML
-1291 FGTAARLTVISDPT
+1291 GGTVARLTVISDPT
-1305 FLDSGAAILSPTLP
+1305 FLDSGAAILSPTLA
-1319 GGVIERLGTAPENAV
+1319 GGVVERLGTAPENAV

-1349 ATPNFAVSGGYS
+1349 ATPNFAVSAGYS
-1361 PYGFLVSNAIG
+1361 PYGFLVSNVIG
-1372 RGRWKPANGPFTF
+1372 RARWKPSNGPFTF
-1385 TFDRDS
+1385 TFDRGS
-1391 VKDSQLAY
+1391 VKDSQLSY

-1408 GPGYEGNVWG
+1408 GPGYEGNIWG

-1425 EAQFAHTNGA
+1425 EAQFAHTNGN

-1452 QTNSRIDGDAGA
+1452 QNNSRIDGDAGA

-1473 EGTMT
+1473 EGSMT

-1490 NSTYFTYGQGGY
+1490 NETYFTYGQGGY

-1509 LASVPITMQVEQ
+1509 LASVPLTMQVEQ
-1521 GWNLRYTITGAFGVQ
+1521 GWNLRYTVTGALGVQ
-1536 AFQEDSVPFFPLDPA
+1536 AFQQDSVPFFPLDTA

-1580 LSDHWYAGGFV
+1580 VSDHWYVGGFA
-1591 DLNNTRDY
+1591 DLNNTRNY
-1599 NNQVVGFYVR
+1599 NDQVVGFYVR

-1622 TGLYPWDGLRPY
+1622 TGLYPWEGLRPY
-1634 QAP
+1634 EAP

>member
-1 MEGQRVRRTLLS
+1 MEGQRVKRALRFVT
-13 VAFAVAVMLAAGLPA
+13 FAVALAGALATGLPA

-79 KLSGNDTEAE
+79 KLSGNDAEAE
-89 KYVQRL
+89 KYVERL
-95 RELNPNNPEIAKIE
+95 RALNPNNPEIAKIE

-128 RNGHNEAALRIYRE
+128 KNGHNEAALKIYRQM
-142 LFDGHPPDNWALAYY
+142 FDGHPPDNWALAYY

-162 LPATREDAIA
+162 IPATRDDAVT

-182 GMPQYTIDLGR
+182 EMPQYTIDLGR

-207 LLAAY
+207 LLSQY

-217 AQAILRQALQWDV
+217 AQTILRQALEWDV
-230 QNPAMVAEIRAFLKT
+230 QNPAMVAEIRAYLKT
-245 HPDAEL
+245 HPDPEL

-258 EALEA
+258 EVLAA
-263 KLGAGLARTPA
+263 KMGAGLARTPA

-279 RALAAGHLN
+279 RALAADHLN

-328 EQAEQNGLRVPLVRE
+328 EQAEQNGLDVPVVRE
-343 SLENARFWNA
+343 SLETARFWNA
-353 MQQGTMAMNANR
+353 MQQGTMALNANR
-365 LNDAAKEYEA
+365 LDDAAKEYQA
-375 ALALRPRSLDALT
+375 ALALRPKSLDALT
-388 GLAGLYMKAQ
+388 GLAGVYMKAQ

-411 RRQPRSLEMWR
+411 RRQPRSEAMWL
-422 GLFMAEAQAGQAQAA
+422 GLFTAEAQAHQAQAA
-437 IATAQKFPTAL
+437 IATTQKLPTAL
-448 ARRVKKDPIYLRTLS
+448 ARRAKKDPIYVRTL
-463 TAWEDLGNQAE
+463 ALAYEDLGNGAE
-474 AERLLVEAI
+474 AERLLLAAI
-483 NLHYPPGQEKVRT
+483 NLHYAPGQEKVRT

-505 LGQNRQYAQAVAV
+505 LGQNRHYAQAEAV
-518 YQGMLNRDPENVSAW
+518 YQAMLARDPENVSAW

-560 YDEALSDPNFLAMLA
+560 YDNALSDPNFLAMLA

-587 QGFLQRA
+587 QGFLERA
-594 AAIYEDAAEPLPIPL
+594 VRIYEDEAEPLPVSL
-609 QLQVAGLDLER
+609 QLQVAALDLER

-629 YRSVLMDHPQRLD
+629 YRSVLTDHPERLD
-642 AWKGLLAALHKT
+642 GWKGLLAALHKT
-654 GHDADALAQLE
+654 GHDADALAQLGE
-665 QIPPDVKRQLD
+665 IPPDVKRQLD

-697 ALGLVTHVEEVYRLQ
+697 ALGLVTHVEDVYRSL
-712 GRVPPAQV
+712 GKVPPARV

-732 DDRDLYQQLMLLGD
+732 DDRELYQQLMLLGD

-757 VQTVWASWAQQRA
+757 VQTVWATWAQQRA

-816 LAIFQSLDSTNAT
+816 LAIFQSLDATNAT
-829 AGDYQSMVGAAI
+829 ADDYQSMVGAAI

-856 LEKFPKDPKVLAA
+856 LEKFPKDPRVLAA

-875 ARGDRARAADYWRA
+875 ARGDRVRAADYWRA

-894 PPVSPQA
+894 PPESPQA
-901 ELAHKLDHPG
+901 ELAHKLDHAD

-933 IEVPAQKG
+933 VEVPDQKA
-941 LIPLPSYHHPETQAN
+941 LIPLPGYHHPETQAN
-956 NEPYGPDPYYT
+956 NEAYGPDPYYT
-967 GTAPVPMPQGQ
+967 GTAPVPLPPMQTQPLSGA
-978 GNPSQVAPS
+978 GASSQI
-987 EGGMVPQS
+987 
-995 PAAGVPGTGA
+995 PATAAESGA
-1005 AGETGGETGVVPRK
+1005 AGENSSASGTVPRK
-1019 KRMTGPQQMQPQSEP
+1019 KRATPAPTETQP
-1034 YRPQA
+1034 YKPQA
-1039 ELDIPEPTPEQQ
+1039 ELDAPEPTPEQQ
-1051 AAMDAASE
+1051 AAMDAAAA
-1059 AARNSAVQIGG
+1059 AARSSTAAGPLPMGG
-1070 TTSGGATGTLNGYG
+1070 STSSS
-1084 NNVPGG
+1084 VPGG

-1101 SDSNDHV
+1101 SGSNDHV

-1115 EHDAVPLQSQTAQ
+1115 EHEAILLQAETPQGSIA
-1128 ARIPTEQPEQLGL
+1128 TEQPEQLGL
-1141 DYTQDLID
+1141 DYSQDLID
-1149 VAARARSMAA
+1149 VAERARSQAA
-1159 LAEAKR
+1159 LAEARK
-1165 PIDPALVPVQN
+1165 PIDQTLVPMQN
-1176 REPPQQIPLQAPEQ
+1176 PEPRQQIALQPPAQ
-1190 YEVRPPDYFEKPPEV
+1190 YEVRPPDYFDRPPEV
-1205 ASNTAPGASD
+1205 ASNTGPGASD

-1221 HLPPLRGSYQ
+1221 HLPPLRGTYQ

-1258 WYGGTGFVNHR
+1258 WFGGTGLVNHR

-1291 FGTAARLTVISDPT
+1291 GRTVARLTVISDPT
-1305 FLDSGAAILSPTLP
+1305 FLDSGAAILSPTLA
-1319 GGVIERLGTAPENAV
+1319 GGVVERLGTAPANAV

-1349 ATPNFAVSGGYS
+1349 ATPNLAVSAGYS
-1361 PYGFLVSNAIG
+1361 PYGFLVSNVIG
-1372 RGRWKPANGPFTF
+1372 RARWKPANGPFTF

-1391 VKDSQLAY
+1391 VKDSQLSY

-1418 GVVATGG
+1418 GVAATGG
-1425 EAQFAHTNGA
+1425 EAQFAHTNGN
-1435 SGFYVSGGGQY
+1435 SGFYVSAGGQY
-1446 LNGVHV
+1446 LDGVHV
-1452 QTNSRIDGDAGA
+1452 QTNNRVDGDAGA

-1473 EGTMT
+1473 EGSMT

-1490 NSTYFTYGQGGY
+1490 NSLYFTYGQGGY

-1536 AFQEDSVPFFPLDPA
+1536 AFQQDSVPFFPLDTA

-1563 QTVVSGNYDLKA
+1563 QTIVSGNYDLKG

-1580 LSDHWYAGGFV
+1580 VSDHWYVGGFADV
-1591 DLNNTRDY
+1591 NNTRNY
-1599 NNQVVGFYVR
+1599 NDQVVGFYVR

>member
-1 MEGQRVRRTLLS
+1 MEGQRLKRILRCVCSAAAL
-13 VAFAVAVMLAAGLPA
+13 AVALLAGLPA
-28 RGQSAAEQALLQKA
+28 RGQSAAETALLDKA

-50 MDLAAQTWQQVLLS
+50 EDLAAQTWQQVLLS

-79 KLSGNDTEAE
+79 KLSGHDEEAE
-89 KYVQRL
+89 KYVERL
-95 RELNPNNPEIAKIE
+95 RAVNPNNPEIPKIE
-109 ALVSNKAQN
+109 ALVSHKAQN
-118 ARLQQAAELA
+118 ERLQQAAELA
-128 RNGHNEAALRIYRE
+128 KNGHNEAALRIYRE
-142 LFDGHPPDNWALAYY
+142 IFDGHPPDNWALAYY

-162 LPATREDAIA
+162 IPATREDAIA

-193 VLTYDPKTRLEGEH
+193 VLTYDAKTRLEGEH
-207 LLAAY
+207 LLSQY

-217 AQAILRQALQWDV
+217 AQAVLRQALTWDV
-230 QNPAMVAEIRAFLKT
+230 QNPAMVAEIRGYLKT
-245 HPDAEL
+245 HPDVEL
-251 EKELAAT
+251 ERELAAT
-258 EALEA
+258 EARQA
-263 KLGAGLARTPA
+263 QLGAGLARTPGEQA
-274 EREAY
+274 AY
-279 RALAAGHLN
+279 RALAAGHLS

-300 QPNNPRVLAGLGFL
+300 EPKNPRVMAGLGFL

-328 EQAEQNGLRVPLVRE
+328 EQAEENGLKVPVVRE
-343 SLENARFWNA
+343 SLESARFWNA
-353 MQQGTMAMNANR
+353 MQQGTMALNANR
-365 LNDAAKEYEA
+365 LDDAVKAYQA
-375 ALALRPRSLDALT
+375 ALAMRPRSVDAQT
-388 GLAGLYMKAQ
+388 GLAGAYMKGQ

-404 PLYQQLL
+404 SLYQQLL
-411 RRQPRSLEMWR
+411 RREPRSAALWR
-422 GLFMAEAQAGQAQAA
+422 GLFMAEAQAGQAKAA
-437 IATAQKFPTAL
+437 IATAQKFPVAL
-448 ARRVKKDPIYLRTLS
+448 GRQARKDPIYLRTLS
-463 TAWEDLGNQAE
+463 TVYGDLGDGAE

-483 NLHYPPGQEKVRT
+483 NLPYAPGQEKVRT

-505 LGQNRQYAQAVAV
+505 LGQNRHYGQAAAV
-518 YQGMLNRDPENVSAW
+518 YEGMLARDPENVSAW

-539 LHQMGHDP
+539 LHQMGRDP

-575 AIYQGQNHPDVA
+575 GIYQEQSHPEVA
-587 QGFLQRA
+587 QGFLERA
-594 AAIYEDAAEPLPIPL
+594 VEIDEAASEPLPIGL

-629 YRSVLMDHPQRLD
+629 YRSVLMDHPERLD
-642 AWKGLLAALHKT
+642 GWKGLLAALHKT
-654 GHDADALAQLE
+654 GHDADALAQLG
-665 QIPPDVKRQLD
+665 QIPPEAKRQLD

-687 IFAANGDVRA
+687 IYAANGDVRA
-697 ALGLVTHVEEVYRLQ
+697 ALGLVTHVEEVYRSQ
-712 GRVPPAQV
+712 GKNPPARV

-732 DDRDLYQQLMLLGD
+732 DDRDLYQQLMLLGG
-746 RTDMTDDQRRE
+746 RPGMTDDERRE
-757 VQTVWASWAQQRA
+757 VQTIWASWAQQRA
-770 AQASAAGDHRQAL
+770 AQAAAAGDHRRAL

-816 LAIFQSLDSTNAT
+816 LAIFESLDPTNAT

-841 ASQNMKQAETWVRQG
+841 ASQNMKLAETWVRQG
-856 LEKFPKDPKVLAA
+856 LEKFPNDPKVLAA

-875 ARGDRARAADYWRA
+875 ARGDRARAAEYWRA
-889 SLNAM
+889 SLKAM
-894 PPVSPQA
+894 PPVSPQT
-901 ELAHKLDHPG
+901 ELAHKLDHAD

-933 IEVPAQKG
+933 VEAPQQKG
-941 LIPLPSYHHPETQAN
+941 LIPLPSYQHPETQAN
-956 NEPYGPDPYYT
+956 NAPYGPDPYYT
-967 GTAPVPMPQGQ
+967 GTAPVPMP
-978 GNPSQVAPS
+978 PSAMAPS
-987 EGGMVPQS
+987 EAGTLPQGPTATPQAETS
-995 PAAGVPGTGA
+995 GTANGEAGNP
-1005 AGETGGETGVVPRK
+1005 PRR
-1019 KRMTGPQQMQPQSEP
+1019 KRLTGPQPPRTQPQHPP

-1039 ELDIPEPTPEQQ
+1039 SLEMPEPTPEQQ
-1051 AAMDAASE
+1051 AAMDAAAE
-1059 AARNSAVQIGG
+1059 RARGTAAGGPIKIGG
-1070 TTSGGATGTLNGYG
+1070 TLDSWVNA
-1084 NNVPGG
+1084 PGG

-1115 EHDAVPLQSQTAQ
+1115 DHDAIPLQAQTTQ
-1128 ARIPTEQPEQLGL
+1128 ARISTEPPELLGL
-1141 DYTQDLID
+1141 DYSQDLID
-1149 VAARARSMAA
+1149 VAARARSRAA
-1159 LAEAKR
+1159 LAEAEKS
-1165 PIDPALVPVQN
+1165 IDPALMPVQN
-1176 REPPQQIPLQAPEQ
+1176 PEPRQQIALQPAAQ
-1190 YEVRPPDYFEKPPEV
+1190 YEVRPPEYFEPPPEV
-1205 ASNTAPGASD
+1205 ATNQGPGASD

-1221 HLPPLRGSYQ
+1221 NLPPLRGSYP
-1231 RPAIVRQRDLRQQA
+1231 RPAVVRQRDLRQQA
-1245 EIELSKIEGGYSP
+1245 EMELSKIEGGYSP

-1291 FGTAARLTVISDPT
+1291 GGTVARLTVISDPT

-1319 GGVIERLGTAPENAV
+1319 GGVVERLGTAPKNAV

-1349 ATPNFAVSGGYS
+1349 ATPNFAVSAGYS
-1361 PYGFLVSNAIG
+1361 PYGFVVSNVIG

-1385 TFDRDS
+1385 TFERDS

-1425 EAQFAHTNGA
+1425 EAQFAHTDGD
-1435 SGFYVSGGGQY
+1435 SGFYGSAGGQY
-1446 LNGVHV
+1446 LDGVHV
-1452 QTNSRIDGDAGA
+1452 QANSRIDGDAGA

-1473 EGTMT
+1473 EGAMT

-1509 LASVPITMQVEQ
+1509 LASVPMTLQVEQ
-1521 GWNLRYTITGAFGVQ
+1521 GWNLRYTVTGSFGVQ
-1536 AFQEDSVPFFPLDPA
+1536 AFQQDSVPYFPLDTA

-1580 LSDHWYAGGFV
+1580 LSDHWYAGGFA

-1599 NNQVVGFYVR
+1599 NDQVVGFYVR
-1609 FLIRPQVPSDNGP
+1609 FLIRPQVPSDVGP